1 MPNPNTIPWL
11 HYQDLQIP
19 DIALKQAF
27 DIYMNNNQFAT
38 ALRFLNNNNLQLQGK
53 AYIADVINR
62 IINGVLFLENKYTN
76 GVTIFLSTLAQQY
89 FALVNNFKNRQLWS
103 SRNEYEPYNFVLYKD
118 GIYMCFDSPPIG
130 TLPTNETYWLKIG
143 LRGEDGANGYNVTMK
158 YDWSTTSKYI
168 VNDLVIH
175 KEKIWVALNQNTN
188 VEPGT
193 DNNTWIVFVEYEKA
207 QIYVSNVAPNKID
220 NAIWFQV
227 DVDPLTYNNTEPLIG
242 QFKKYSLNQDI
253 WEDMYPNTIFSWV
266 VGTESFSLLQ
276 YYDEVTIKQNDWN
289 NMNEW
294 EYIKPL
300 LNIKEDSMVFILP
313 SCPMTQT
320 QLDIYSNLSLDL
332 TNNVIKLI
340 ASKDYLPTVDIN
352 LRIIIQ

>member
-19 DIALKQAF
+19 DIALKQTF

-53 AYIADVINR
+53 SYIADVINR

-89 FALVNNFKNRQLWS
+89 FSLVNNFKNRQLWS
-103 SRNEYEPYNFVLYKD
+103 SRNEYEPYNFVFYKD
-118 GIYMCFDSPPIG
+118 DIYMCFDSPPIG
-130 TLPTNETYWLKIG
+130 TLPINENYWLKVG
-143 LRGEDGANGYNVTMK
+143 LRGEIGANGYNVTMK
-158 YDWSTTSKYI
+158 YDWSPSSQYVT
-168 VNDLVIH
+168 NDLAIY
-175 KEKIWVALNQNTN
+175 KDKIWVALNQNIN

-193 DNNTWIVFVEYEKA
+193 DNNTWIIFVEYEKA

-227 DVDPLTYNNTEPLIG
+227 DVDPLTYNSTEPLIG
-242 QFKKYSLNQDI
+242 QFKKYNLNQDI
-253 WEDMYPNTIFSWV
+253 WEDMYPNTIFSWIA
-266 VGTESFSLLQ
+266 GTESFSLLQ

-289 NMNEW
+289 EMNEW
-294 EYIKPL
+294 EYINPL
-300 LNIKEDSMVFILP
+300 LNIKDDSMVFILP
-313 SCPMTQT
+313 SYPMTQT
-320 QLDIYSNLSLDL
+320 QLDVYSNLSLDL

-340 ASKDYLPTVDIN
+340 ASKNHSPTVDIN
-352 LRIIIQ
+352 LRIIVQ